1 MDFLSK
7 PIGVKIMEK
16 SKLFICGDSWV
27 DWNYPKK
34 KLHWTSYLEEHY
46 EVFKLGIVNMDNTS
60 IVNQLG
66 NIPDYQEGDRIILV
80 FTDPQRVNRRY
91 YIKDFKKLD
100 SWLSYP
106 LRTWANSDIHM
117 INQELM
123 ETKLWDANMR
133 QDEINF
139 YRKLK
144 TLLKDYN
151 PIFFTWSF
159 HFHKLTKD
167 FAEYIEVSS
176 LENEGVRQNDGH
188 PGIIGSYDFY
198 QKTLERLDNTLVP
211 ATFRGNKYI
220 L

>member
-1 MDFLSK
+1 
-7 PIGVKIMEK
+7 
-16 SKLFICGDSWV
+16 
-27 DWNYPKK
+27 
-34 KLHWTSYLEEHY
+34 
-46 EVFKLGIVNMDNTS
+46 
-60 IVNQLG
+60 
-66 NIPDYQEGDRIILV
+66 
-80 FTDPQRVNRRY
+80 
-91 YIKDFKKLD
+91 
-100 SWLSYP
+100 
-106 LRTWANSDIHM
+106 
-117 INQELM
+117 M

-167 FAEYIEVSS
+167 FVEYIEVSS